1 MDKLF
6 QNKWAIRVMS
16 LIFAISL
23 YLYVG
28 IEEGNSANNNPSVI
42 PSTGNSSEVQVLDD
56 VPLDVKIDD
65 DYVVS
70 GVPEV
75 VSVSLEGK
83 PRILTPVVR
92 QRNFKVFVDLRDLSE
107 GEHTVNIEYGDIPKE
122 LKVYIEPKSIDVEIE
137 KKDAKEF
144 AVDVDFVNQDKLPVG
159 YELGEPEINPEKIK
173 IISSENII
181 NQIATVKVYID
192 VTDLKE
198 SIRNKEVPVSVYD
211 IQGNDLNVRVE
222 PPSVT
227 ISVPVERPSKTVPLD
242 IKTKGELP
250 EGLTLSELKA
260 DNEIEIFGKREVL
273 NSIDSISTKEIDLSK
288 VDKSDKYDVELDF
301 PDGVIAN
308 EEKISVEL
316 DLEQKKIFEDLTIG
330 INGSDEDKVNFV
342 SPKTGKMSVTV
353 TGSDKQVGKVT
364 KADIEA
370 AIDTAGLEAG
380 KKHKVKTA
388 IKAPDDVKVEPEY
401 KEVTIEL
408 E

>member
-1 MDKLF
+1 M
-6 QNKWAIRVMS
+6 
-16 LIFAISL
+16 
-23 YLYVG
+23 
-28 IEEGNSANNNPSVI
+28 
-42 PSTGNSSEVQVLDD
+42 
-56 VPLDVKIDD
+56 
-65 DYVVS
+65 
-70 GVPEV
+70 
-75 VSVSLEGK
+75 
-83 PRILTPVVR
+83 
-92 QRNFKVFVDLRDLSE
+92 
-107 GEHTVNIEYGDIPKE
+107 
-122 LKVYIEPKSIDVEIE
+122 
-137 KKDAKEF
+137 
-144 AVDVDFVNQDKLPVG
+144 DFVNQDKLPVG

-316 DLEQKKIFEDLTIG
+316 DLEQKKVFEDLTIG
-330 INGSDEDKVNFV
+330 INGSDEDMVKFV
-342 SPKTGKMSVTV
+342 SPNMGKMSLTV
-353 TGSDKQVGKVT
+353 LGSDKQLGKVT
-364 KADIEA
+364 KSDIEA
-370 AIDTAGLEAG
+370 AIDTAGL
-380 KKHKVKTA
+380 
-388 IKAPDDVKVEPEY
+388 
-401 KEVTIEL
+401 
-408 E
+408 